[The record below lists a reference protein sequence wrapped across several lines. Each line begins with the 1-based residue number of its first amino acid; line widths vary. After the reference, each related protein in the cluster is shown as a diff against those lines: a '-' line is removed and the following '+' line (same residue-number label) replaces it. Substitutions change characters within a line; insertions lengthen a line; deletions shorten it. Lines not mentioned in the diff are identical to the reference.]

1 MRKVTFIAVGI
12 IAALVF
18 FQNRYRVINFILGQ
32 NQIRHYFIHLMMR
45 IPFFRNKFI
54 QQAF

>member
-1 MRKVTFIAVGI
+1 
-12 IAALVF
+12 
-18 FQNRYRVINFILGQ
+18 NFILGQ

>member
-1 MRKVTFIAVGI
+1 MRKVTFIVLGAL
-12 IAALVF
+12 AALVF

-32 NQIRHYFIHLMMR
+32 NRIRHYFIHWMMR
-45 IPFFRNKFI
+45 IPFIRNKFI

>member
-1 MRKVTFIAVGI
+1 MRKVTFIVVGV
-12 IAALVF
+12 IATLVF